1 MNVNRLTNS
10 ASFKS
15 LAPAKANSTLRIMNG
30 PSSAARPALVDEF
43 HAPDSKIKS
52 ILVPLDGSAFAEQA
66 IPLALGI
73 AEQSGAVVNLV
84 HVFVPAEVLE
94 PYETLR
100 FVDTLESLKDDKHRY
115 LAELVDKIGATSSAF
130 VASRVIDGRAVP
142 PSLDKVP
149 GLDADLVVMATHG
162 RGALGRF
169 WSGSVAHSLLQ
180 RMSVPVILVP
190 GTEDPVTFNAK
201 TVDHV
206 LLPFDGT
213 EVSEKVLKPFMDLGI
228 FPAARHSLLHVVPLV
243 PKHVVRGYALRTEWV
258 PSRSNWMAGMQYL
271 HSLARSFRVD
281 GRHVHTKVVSSDEP
295 FGQVALRSAEL
306 DHVGLIAITYRRQW
320 PLARLLWPNT
330 SEYLFRN
337 TPRPIM
343 FVPSEPP
350 FLSLCNYVHRR
361 HATDSS

>member
-1 MNVNRLTNS
+1 MNVNRLTKS
-10 ASFKS
+10 ASFKT
-15 LAPAKANSTLRIMNG
+15 LAPARASSTLRTMTR
-30 PSSAARPALVDEF
+30 PSTTVRPELVDGF
-43 HAPDSKIKS
+43 PTRDSKVKS
-52 ILVPLDGSAFAEQA
+52 ILVPLDGSAFAERA

-73 AEQSGAVVNLV
+73 AEQSGAVINLV
-84 HVFVPAEVLE
+84 HVIVPAEVLD
-94 PYETLR
+94 PYDALYSAD
-100 FVDTLESLKDDKHRY
+100 VSLKWLKLNKHQY
-115 LAELVDKIGATSSAF
+115 LTYVVDRIAATSSAF
-130 VASRVIDGRAVP
+130 VASRIIDGRAVP
-142 PSLDKVP
+142 PSIDTVP

-180 RMSVPVILVP
+180 RMTVPVILVP
-190 GTEDPVTFNAK
+190 GTEDPVTFNTK
-201 TVDHV
+201 TIDHI
-206 LLPFDGT
+206 LLPLDGA

-243 PKHVVRGYALRTEWV
+243 PKHVVRGYALRTDWV
-258 PSRSNWMAGMQYL
+258 PSRGNWIRGMQYL
-271 HSLARSFRVD
+271 HPLARSLRVN
-281 GRHVHTKVVSSDEP
+281 GRHVHTKVVSSLEP

-306 DHVGLIAITYRRQW
+306 DDVGLIAIDYRRQR

-350 FLSLCNYVHRR
+350 W
-361 HATDSS
+361 